1 MSTQARSTYTRSL
14 HPPTPYMQAVSAY
27 LKSGDVKSAVDSC
40 VRDHHWEVAV
50 QLAETHNYPDI
61 QKVRTPR
68 HSPLNLHP
76 DPIPSPGPSP
86 NPHPNLHPD
95 PHLALTLLLPLTR
108 YSRSTPRTCSPRGSS
123 CTRSSSTARPSS
135 TPRPPSCSASWPRRA
150 QPLTQAP
157 KPKPQRP
164 TRNLNP
170 NPQHPKPQPQ
180 PTHPHPSPRR
190 RARAASTRC
199 GPRSST

>member
-95 PHLALTLLLPLTR
+95 PQP
-108 YSRSTPRTCSPRGSS
+108 SPN
-123 CTRSSSTARPSS
+123 
-135 TPRPPSCSASWPRRA
+135 PPPPPH
-150 QPLTQAP
+150 QVLTQYASHLLATGQQLHAVELYR
-157 KPKPQRP
+157 KAKQHAEAAKLLSKLAKASP
-164 TRNLNP
+164 TP
-170 NPQHPKPQPQ
+170 NPSPQTQ
-180 PTHPHPSPRR
+180 TPTPNS
-190 RARAASTRC
+190 
-199 GPRSST
+199 